1 MTLGWH
7 RGAKPSAPP
16 VAAGFQPA
24 KPQQLSRRALPT
36 ILRINGFRIG
46 FYQADLVE
54 PCHVHV
60 RRQQGEAKYWMNPIE
75 RADSKGFR
83 PHELGA
89 IERILVDH
97 KDEILA
103 AWQKVQAE
111 HGDRSSEN

>member
-1 MTLGWH
+1 
-7 RGAKPSAPP
+7 
-16 VAAGFQPA
+16 
-24 KPQQLSRRALPT
+24 
-36 ILRINGFRIG
+36 
-46 FYQADLVE
+46 
-54 PCHVHV
+54 
-60 RRQQGEAKYWMNPIE
+60 MNPIE